1 MKQKISISIDKETA
15 NLIERTINEK
25 IFRNK
30 SHIIEYS
37 VNKVLREKEQNA

>member
-1 MKQKISISIDKETA
+1 MKQKISVSVDEATVKKLDEILG
-15 NLIERTINEK
+15 NG

-37 VNKVLREKEQNA
+37 VNKLSEELKNE